1 MSLRFPALS
10 SDAECFGIPVRKNR
24 DSGALGF
31 IHEGEL
37 RRSLQPAFPS
47 HAGIC
52 GTEEKNRKETGK
64 YLGSDSQRRISG
76 ALERAE
82 GVERLLCGLRENLCG
97 ERCPGSGSG
106 TGFER
111 FQAIADCRSGKN
123 RTGHK
128 LFRHSLGNR
137 EGCGNRKKLDLHPG
151 GVRNRLSAG
160 AVYLRPF
167 KTGNPLSQ
175 AVFPGYRT
183 RVLSHQMADCG
194 EPGLWRNERACFRN
208 ICGQ

>member
-1 MSLRFPALS
+1 MWHR
-10 SDAECFGIPVRKNR
+10 
-24 DSGALGF
+24 
-31 IHEGEL
+31 GE
-37 RRSLQPAFPS
+37 
-47 HAGIC
+47 
-52 GTEEKNRKETGK
+52 KTGK
-64 YLGSDSQRRISG
+64 KPENIWEVIHRGGYPELWNGQKEWSAFYADYVRTY
-76 ALERAE
+76 
-82 GVERLLCGLRENLCG
+82 VERDVRDLAAVQDLNAF
-97 ERCPGSGSG
+97 S
-106 TGFER
+106 
-111 FQAIADCRSGKN
+111 IADCRSGKN

-183 RVLSHQMADCG
+183 RVLSHQMAGCG